1 MSELSGGDEERIAEV
16 KAWFAAGKKVA
27 QVREQLKALG
37 LNDYHVSFI
46 LEEATGQSFVPAKP
60 VIIIDTTQMK
70 MLAIGGA
77 LVLLLAV
84 AAWWFFLR

>member
-1 MSELSGGDEERIAEV
+1 MSELSAGDEERIAEV
-16 KAWFAAGKKVA
+16 RAWFAAGKKVA

-60 VIIIDTTQMK
+60 MVLIDTSQMK
-70 MLAIGGA
+70 IIAASAA
-77 LVLLLAV
+77 LVLLLAGAV
-84 AAWWFFLR
+84 WWFILR